1 MRCCKAVLECGV
13 VVPRV
18 CSPYTRPV
26 ISVSPGIV
34 LDENEIELSF
44 IRASGPGGQNVNKVA
59 TAVQLRFDIPRSAS
73 LPPAVRERVRI
84 AGGNRVS
91 RDGVLIITAHRF
103 RSQDMNRRDAIE
115 RLVALIREAA
125 IPPKRRKPTRPPRSS
140 RKRRLEGKRHRGE
153 IKRGRSGRHDFT

>member
-1 MRCCKAVLECGV
+1 MIGIGPGV
-13 VVPRV
+13 
-18 CSPYTRPV
+18 T
-26 ISVSPGIV
+26 

-59 TAVQLRFDIPRSAS
+59 TAVQLRFDIPRSNS
-73 LPPAVRERVRI
+73 LPPHVRERLRML
-84 AGGNRVS
+84 AGRRAS

-125 IPPKRRKPTRPPRSS
+125 TPQKHRRPTRPTRGS
-140 RKRRLEGKRHRGE
+140 RQRRLESKRRHGE
-153 IKRGRSGRHDFT
+153 IKRNRSTRPDFT